1 MIWTWWLAIDA
12 FAVCSLVC
20 LFHFIRLVK
29 LGKPVDY
36 SQKTGKI
43 GKAIGYSFTGAM
55 NPAKKE
61 SAFLHLPT
69 YTAGILY
76 HLGTFAAIVIF
87 ILILTGIS
95 PGNPFNVFLIVFFLI
110 TAICGTSIL
119 IKRIVNHELKALSN
133 PDDYFSNILVT
144 AFQFITALILS
155 NPSVLPYYFIL
166 ASILFFYLPVGKLKH
181 TVYFF
186 AARYHLGFFYGW
198 RGVWPP
204 K

>member
-1 MIWTWWLAIDA
+1 MDWTWWLALNA
-12 FAVCSLVC
+12 FAICNLAC
-20 LFHFIRLVK
+20 MFHFIRLVK

-36 SQKTGKI
+36 SR
-43 GKAIGYSFTGAM
+43 KAGNIPKALGYAFTGAM

-76 HLGTFAAIVIF
+76 HLGTFAAMALFIF
-87 ILILTGIS
+87 ILLGTIPNQPLSMILTVFFMVSGIS
-95 PGNPFNVFLIVFFLI
+95 GV
-110 TAICGTSIL
+110 SIL
-119 IKRIVNHELKALSN
+119 IKRIVNHELRAISN
-133 PDDYFSNILVT
+133 PDDFISNLLVT
-144 AFQFITALILS
+144 LFHFISALLMTNTAIL
-155 NPSVLPYYFIL
+155 PVYFIL
-166 ASILFFYLPVGKLKH
+166 AALLFLYLPVGKLKH